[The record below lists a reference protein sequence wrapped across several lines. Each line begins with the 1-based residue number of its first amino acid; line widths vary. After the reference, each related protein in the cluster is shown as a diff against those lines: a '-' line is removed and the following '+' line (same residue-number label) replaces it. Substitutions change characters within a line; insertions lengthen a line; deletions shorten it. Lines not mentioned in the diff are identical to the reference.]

1 MNKAFEIY
9 RNNNPQF
16 QSTKNQVL
24 ILAPKP
30 CKVDNTQNSS
40 EFTFNVNF
48 NYVFI
53 CLPLIIVL
61 ITIQYID
68 RHIKSG

>member
-1 MNKAFEIY
+1 MISGIQM
-9 RNNNPQF
+9 RLIHC
-16 QSTKNQVL
+16 L

-30 CKVDNTQNSS
+30 CKVDNTQNSP
-40 EFTFNVNF
+40 EFIFNVNF